1 MVNVING
8 DLMKKFLLVGSVMYV
23 MLLIVSGCSL
33 SNTPTSKV
41 EELFSK
47 YQMLDNDI
55 TSEIDDLLNTESLTN
70 EQSNRYRKI
79 IESQYKNLSY
89 EIKDETIDGDNA
101 VVTVQIEV
109 LDYRSAISE
118 LNTGNG
124 ANLDVLEYNNE
135 KLDKLENVKEKVA
148 YTLEINLFKDE
159 DGNWKITDL
168 SNDDIKKIQGMY

>member
-1 MVNVING
+1 
-8 DLMKKFLLVGSVMYV
+8 MKKFLLVGSVLYV

-47 YQMLDNDI
+47 YQMLDDDI

-101 VVTVQIEV
+101 VVTAQIEV
-109 LDYRSAISE
+109 LDYRSVISD
-118 LNTGNG
+118 LNTDNG
-124 ANLDVLEYNNE
+124 ANLDVLEYNNK
-135 KLDKLENVKEKVA
+135 KLDKLESVKEKVA
-148 YTLEINLFKDE
+148 YTLEINLFKDN
-159 DGNWKITDL
+159 DGNWKISSL